1 MSVKIPEATPPGDYL
16 IRHEI
21 IALHIAT
28 TQGGAEFYRVSKGD
42 VTPIHPSDTVS
53 LPGAYS
59 DTDPGILVPTVSLS
73 LAVQYISAHP
83 RAQIFDPV
91 KNYQFPGPA
100 ISNVVTG
107 SSGNSSKSN
116 RPLATILFVHAVSA
130 EVWPTADARVAPCF
144 IAITFLSLAVRY

>member
-1 MSVKIPEATPPGDYL
+1 MSVRVPEATPPGDYL

-21 IALHIAT
+21 IALHVAT
-28 TQGGAEFYRVSKGD
+28 TQGGAEFYPSCTQIRISKGD
-42 VTPIHPSDTVS
+42 GTPIQPSDTVS

-73 LAVQYISAHP
+73 LALQYISPHP
-83 RAQIFDPV
+83 RTQIFDPV

-107 SSGNSSKSN
+107 SSGNPPKSKSSSCRDIV
-116 RPLATILFVHAVSA
+116 RPRRVS
-130 EVWPTADARVAPCF
+130 RVMAH
-144 IAITFLSLAVRY
+144 RRR